1 MKKRALQLCVLFGI
15 LLWAQHGLAQKLTK
29 EVAWAIKY
37 GHTEYLDDWIR
48 AEEVNACLDVG
59 SRKTYNYLAI
69 SIKLKSLKSVQY
81 FVARGAVIEAVCEW
95 KTPLMFA
102 AKYGQTDIAKYLMEQ
117 GADPRKKI
125 KGYSA
130 FDYAR
135 KFKNYELYKEMRR
148 NL

>member
-1 MKKRALQLCVLFGI
+1 MGMIRKYIILAILFSG
-15 LLWAQHGLAQKLTK
+15 GLVFTQELTK

-37 GHTEYLDDWIR
+37 GHTEYLDEWIPSS
-48 AEEVNACLDVG
+48 EINACLEVG
-59 SRKTYNYLAI
+59 SKKTYNYLAV
-69 SIKLKSLKSVQY
+69 SIKLKSLKSIQY
-81 FVARGAVIEAVCEW
+81 FVARGAAIEAVCEW

-102 AKYGQTDIAKYLMEQ
+102 AKYGQVEIAKYLIEQ

-130 FDYAR
+130 FDYAK
-135 KFKNYELYKEMRR
+135 KFKNYELYREMRR

>member
-1 MKKRALQLCVLFGI
+1 MFKTILIPILFFI
-15 LLWAQHGLAQKLTK
+15 SSLAYAQELTK

-37 GHTEYLDDWIR
+37 GHTEYLDEWIS
-48 AEEVNACLDVG
+48 AEEINACLDVG
-59 SRKTYNYLAI
+59 SKKTYNYLAI

-81 FVARGAVIEAVCEW
+81 FAARGAEIESVCEW

-102 AKYGQTDIAKYLMEQ
+102 AKYGQVKIAKYLMEQ

-135 KFKNYELYKEMRR
+135 KFKNYNLYREMRQ

>member
-1 MKKRALQLCVLFGI
+1 MIKTI
-15 LLWAQHGLAQKLTK
+15 LLLITLLTLHLSFTQELTK
-29 EVAWAIKY
+29 EEAWAIKY
-37 GHTEYLDDWIR
+37 GHTEYLDEWIP
-48 AEEVNACLDVG
+48 ADEINACLEVEG
-59 SRKTYNYLAI
+59 SRKTYSYLAI

-81 FVARGAVIEAVCEW
+81 FIARGAEIEGVCEW

-102 AKYGQTDIAKYLMEQ
+102 AKYGQLDIANYLIEE

-125 KGYSA
+125 KGYSS

-135 KFKNYELYKEMRR
+135 KFKQYDLYRQMKR

>member
-1 MKKRALQLCVLFGI
+1 MNPKNMHRLIIAIVCLGFQI
-15 LLWAQHGLAQKLTK
+15 SYAQKLSK

-37 GHTEYLDDWIR
+37 GHTEYLDEWIPTS
-48 AEEVNACLDVG
+48 EINACLDVG
-59 SRKTYNYLAI
+59 SKKTYNYLAV

-81 FVARGAVIEAVCEW
+81 FVSRGAEIEAVCEW

-130 FDYAR
+130 FDYAQ
-135 KFKNYELYKEMRR
+135 KFKKYDLYREMRR
-148 NL
+148 NF

>member
-1 MKKRALQLCVLFGI
+1 MNRKIFSAVLLTVALLTCSNAFTQE
-15 LLWAQHGLAQKLTK
+15 LTK

-37 GHTEYLDDWIR
+37 GHTEYLDEWIPSS
-48 AEEVNACLDVG
+48 EINSCLNVG
-59 SRKTYNYLAI
+59 SRKTYNYLAV
-69 SIKLKSLKSVQY
+69 SIKLKSLKSLQY
-81 FVARGAVIEAVCEW
+81 FVSRGAAIEGVCEW

-102 AKYGQTDIAKYLMEQ
+102 AKYGQTEIAKFLMQE

-135 KFKNYELYKEMRR
+135 KFKNYDLYREMRR

>member
-1 MKKRALQLCVLFGI
+1 MTGNLFKLI
-15 LLWAQHGLAQKLTK
+15 LTLFCISMCTTLKAQELTK

-37 GHTEYLDDWIR
+37 GHTEYLDEWIPS
-48 AEEVNACLDVG
+48 EDINACLEVG
-59 SRKTYNYLAI
+59 SKKTYSYLAV
-69 SIKLKSLKSVQY
+69 SIKLKSLKSVKY
-81 FVARGAVIEAVCEW
+81 FLYRGAEIEGVCEW

-102 AKYGQTDIAKYLMEQ
+102 AKYDQSEIAQHLMQQ
-117 GADPRKKI
+117 GANPLKTI

-135 KFKNYELYKEMRR
+135 KFKNYKLYKEMRR